1 MVAGAAAQKL
11 AMTLAKEQEILMNIA
26 DIANEA
32 YMAES
37 VLLRTEKRVKLL
49 GEADSAVQIEM
60 MKAYIWDAS
69 NKINDAGRD
78 ALVSFAE
85 GDELKMM
92 LMGIKRYTKID
103 PFNIKESRRVVAQ
116 AVIDANKYC
125 F

>member
-1 MVAGAAAQKL
+1 
-11 AMTLAKEQEILMNIA
+11 
-26 DIANEA
+26 
-32 YMAES
+32 
-37 VLLRTEKRVKLL
+37 
-49 GEADSAVQIEM
+49 VQIEM

>member
-49 GEADSAVQIEM
+49 GEADSVVQIEM

-69 NKINDAGRD
+69 NKINDSGRD

-92 LMGIKRYTKID
+92 LMGIKRYTKIE